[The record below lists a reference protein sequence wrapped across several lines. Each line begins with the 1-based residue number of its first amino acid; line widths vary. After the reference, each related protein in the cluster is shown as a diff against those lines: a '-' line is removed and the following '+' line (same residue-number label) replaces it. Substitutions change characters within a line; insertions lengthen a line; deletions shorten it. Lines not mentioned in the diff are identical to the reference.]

1 MIKQFCCLLLLC
13 SCLWWSVPSGALAQA
28 SSTIAAEQTTIVG
41 TIKATGVEGGC
52 YQLQADDGQR
62 YELMGKFPKRDGFR
76 VKVKGTIAQDVM
88 TICQVGQTL
97 RVKSWRPAK

>member
-13 SCLWWSVPSGALAQA
+13 SCLWWSMPSVALAQA
-28 SSTIAAEQTTIVG
+28 SGTIAAEQTTIIG

-88 TICQVGQTL
+88 TICQVGQPL
-97 RVKSWRPAK
+97 RVKSWRPVK